1 MVSGSTGCQH
11 LVQTY
16 PLQQLALHEG
26 FDYVV
31 GGGEVPGLVGDVD
44 RLEPGRER
52 ILQGKQKAI
61 NRPGRDV
68 NQRLHTSASWPAAC
82 PPSSSARPVWSPRHA
97 AWWSPWSFQSG
108 RSHWS
113 GFLRSPA
120 TSPRS
125 HSTLLRSAVRADKSQ
140 SWGLKSI
147 SQSISYT
154 SSKVISSKSQFSML
168 KSRTTRPYLSLLGRT
183 TGYPASIVLR
193 TASGVRF
200 SNSSG

>member
-1 MVSGSTGCQH
+1 M
-11 LVQTY
+11 QTH

-26 FDYVV
+26 FHYVV
-31 GGGEVPGLVGDVD
+31 GGGEVPGLVCDVD
-44 RLEPGRER
+44 RLEPSRER
-52 ILQGKQKAI
+52 ILQRKPKAI
-61 NRPGRDV
+61 YRPGGDV
-68 NQRLHTSASWPAAC
+68 KQRLHTSASWPAAC
-82 PPSSSARPVWSPRHA
+82 PPSSSARPVWSPRRA

-125 HSTLLRSAVRADKSQ
+125 HSTLLGSAVRADTSQ

-147 SQSISYT
+147 SQSIFLGT